1 MMGYQMRAVYARTP
15 QIWFLS
21 IENPQNWSSSRKLL
35 VTVQIC
41 ILNFGI
47 YTGSSIYTPGE
58 LSVMEEFGAREIVAT
73 LGLSLFVLYVH
84 LNPAELY

>member
-1 MMGYQMRAVYARTP
+1 
-15 QIWFLS
+15 
-21 IENPQNWSSSRKLL
+21 

-58 LSVMEEFGAREIVAT
+58 LSVMEEFGASDIVAT

-84 LNPAELY
+84 RSPVEMY